1 MKRFRF
7 VASFM
12 LFLGLFLGEGGE
24 CDIYIANAGA
34 GNCAFVRFSAGD
46 GDGKQLYRGLWV
58 DCGFGKRGFFPN
70 GFSSS
75 KEWNDVVGDYFFR
88 EEGVSRKVGKENA
101 MLWVTH
107 LHDDHINGIF
117 SINKS
122 GMARGEA
129 PTSKEM
135 ATIKKEVEELEKD
148 EDGKDGEL
156 VEKEETSELEE
167 LEGQKEEKGRKEI
180 DVGSIIVGIGGSKD
194 GLPKSS
200 GRALIKTSE
209 SIKGILKDKSTGKVL
224 KVRVWGEGSEA
235 SAKCGDISKVVGN
248 FWGDFPRENI
258 KMEPLI
264 PTGGYEQEQENLEA
278 NDTSLV
284 LGLEYYG
291 IKVLFPGDAPGKMC
305 DCLNPD
311 QKGFVKDVDI
321 LIAPHHGSEGKKNSL
336 WYSSNRRFCTI
347 VSGDPSYKAW
357 GIPGLAN
364 YGVRNHSTR
373 LEAPR
378 AIYYSN
384 AQRNEVLKSEIEF
397 PVFCTWVGI
406 EDEDGKVVGAQ
417 KFVGYHIKI
426 NSNGNREDAGKIKV
440 FEILYNDKAKENE
453 TRYPEEEIYIERL
466 SKRRKLELSGTSVL
480 FEVPT
485 ATGGGSVGH

>member
-34 GNCAFVRFSAGD
+34 GNCVFVRFSAGD

-75 KEWNDVVGDYFFR
+75 KEWNDVVGDYFFGK
-88 EEGVSRKVGKENA
+88 EGVSKKVGKENA

-117 SINKS
+117 FINKS

-135 ATIKKEVEELEKD
+135 ATIKKKVEELEND

-156 VEKEETSELEE
+156 EREEASELEE

-180 DVGSIIVGIGGSKD
+180 DVGSIIVGIGGGKN
-194 GLPKSS
+194 GLPKGSS
-200 GRALIKTSE
+200 GRALIKASE
-209 SIKGILKDKSTGKVL
+209 SIKGILNDKNTGRVL
-224 KVRVWGEGSEA
+224 KARVWWSDRSANTFRETIEKKVEEFLEGFP
-235 SAKCGDISKVVGN
+235 CRTGRGRVISLK
-248 FWGDFPRENI
+248 
-258 KMEPLI
+258 PLI
-264 PTGGYEQEQENLEA
+264 PSSQYKKTGPKTHEGNLEA

-284 LGLEYYG
+284 LALTYYG
-291 IKVLFPGDAPGKMC
+291 VKILFTGDAPGEMH
-305 DCLNPD
+305 DCLRKAD
-311 QKGFVKDVDI
+311 RKFVKDVDI
-321 LIAPHHGSEGKKNSL
+321 LVAPHHGSEAERNGS

-347 VSGDPSYKAW
+347 ISGDPSYSNW
-357 GIPGLAN
+357 GLPVLAS
-364 YGVRNHSTR
+364 YGVRDNSIYLKDKR
-373 LEAPR
+373 S
-378 AIYYSN
+378 IYYSN
-384 AQRNEVLKSEIEF
+384 ALKEVCTLKTRV
-397 PVFCTWVGI
+397 PVFCTWVGV
-406 EDEDGKVVGAQ
+406 EDKNGEVVGAE

-426 NSNGNREDAGKIKV
+426 NSKGGRENAGKIKV
-440 FEILYNDKAKENE
+440 FEILYDGAKAGRA
-453 TRYPEEEIYIERL
+453 RYSEEEIKIVRE
-466 SKRRKLELSGTSVL
+466 KKTDQRKCLLL
-480 FEVPT
+480 
-485 ATGGGSVGH
+485 